1 MNTRQI
7 CIQLIV
13 IINIS
18 HYYVEK
24 EVITMSASFARRRC
38 VLIFIEQKR
47 LIKWCMLGIV

>member
-1 MNTRQI
+1 MNTRQM
-7 CIQLIV
+7 CIQLIG

-38 VLIFIEQKR
+38 VLLFVEQKR
-47 LIKWCMLGIV
+47 LINYN